1 MSWGSWGDKSMCP
14 SGMYAAGLSLKVEVY
29 GFVDDDTAL
38 NGIRLH
44 CVDRSKDSS
53 SSRDYTS
60 NESNVGKWGV
70 WGRIKWCPS
79 GYFKSFQL
87 RVESSQGSGDD
98 TAANNINF
106 KCSGGQVLEGD
117 STDWGDW
124 GNWSP
129 TCEGK
134 GICGIQT
141 RVEPPLGRGDDTALN
156 DVRMFCCD

>member
-1 MSWGSWGDKSMCP
+1 MR
-14 SGMYAAGLSLKVEVY
+14 EE
-29 GFVDDDTAL
+29 
-38 NGIRLH
+38 
-44 CVDRSKDSS
+44 
-53 SSRDYTS
+53 SR
-60 NESNVGKWGV
+60 WGV

-141 RVEPPLGRGDDTALN
+141 RVEPPQGRGDDTALN
-156 DVRMFCCD
+156 DVRMFCYDQIVSLMLSAPPLGLCEPLKEHNTSGETETLDADRSWDNPPVAL